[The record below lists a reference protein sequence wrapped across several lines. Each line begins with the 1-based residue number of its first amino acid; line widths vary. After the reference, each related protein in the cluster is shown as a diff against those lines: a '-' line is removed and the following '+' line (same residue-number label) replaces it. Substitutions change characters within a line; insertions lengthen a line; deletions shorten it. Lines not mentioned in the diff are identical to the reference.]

1 MHKWYVWFLYVIDYD
16 EKLQKD
22 EDEIVIHSNTAAP
35 RVDVLWPC
43 YSSVSRYILFWIK
56 KLKALNKLE
65 INRKSSKCFSLHLQI
80 FSHCTFSPSNITTA
94 KVVAMCAHHHGF
106 NLLMPFCF
114 SHRRF
119 PALSEGWWHLS
130 MEFYVIGYFEM
141 VNNL

>member
-1 MHKWYVWFLYVIDYD
+1 MYD
-16 EKLQKD
+16 SYMWLITMKNYRRTKMRLSSTLTRQHPGLMYCD
-22 EDEIVIHSNTAAP
+22 
-35 RVDVLWPC
+35 RVT
-43 YSSVSRYILFWIK
+43 SVSRYILFWIK

-130 MEFYVIGYFEM
+130 MEFCVIGYFEM
-141 VNNL
+141 VHNLY